1 MNDEDRDLRERF
13 ARLKREDR
21 THVPPFRA
29 PRAREAP
36 RWGRLGQFAAA
47 AAVVLIALV
56 LARPD
61 RTPPAITGRGSIDLS
76 TVAWKSPTDFLLLT
90 PGSEL
95 MRTVPAVG
103 SPHDWTPIDLRGPAP
118 APESTRSQ
126 RTPS

>member
-1 MNDEDRDLRERF
+1 MNDDDRDLRERF
-13 ARLKREDR
+13 ARLKQEDSS
-21 THVPPFRA
+21 HVPPFRA
-29 PRAREAP
+29 PRARDAP
-36 RWGRLGQFAAA
+36 RWGRVGQVAAA
-47 AAVVLIALV
+47 AAVILIALV

-61 RTPPAITGRGSIDLS
+61 RTPRPITGRQVVDLS

-95 MRTVPAVG
+95 MRTAPAVG
-103 SPHDWTPIDLRGPAP
+103 SPDGWTPIDLRGRSP

>member
-1 MNDEDRDLRERF
+1 MTDDDRDLRERF
-13 ARLKREDR
+13 ARLKQEDR
-21 THVPPFRA
+21 AHLPPFRV
-29 PRAREAP
+29 PRARETP
-36 RWGRLGQFAAA
+36 RWGRPGRLAAA
-47 AAVVLIALV
+47 AAIVLIAFV

-61 RTPPAITGRGSIDLS
+61 RTPPPVTGHQGVDLG
-76 TVAWKSPTDFLLLT
+76 TVAWKSPTDFLLIT

-103 SPHDWTPIDLRGPAP
+103 SPDDWTPIDLPGRSP